1 MKNNYLKFLFF
12 LICFVFVGPSSSEEF
27 NLKSKNIEVFENGN
41 LLKASGDVEILINNN
56 FIINS
61 DNSILDKNKS
71 FLETT
76 GNVILIDS
84 LRKIRIEANKITYD
98 KINNLAIVH
107 GKGKAY
113 FENLYSIESDD
124 IYFDNKNDLIYSN
137 KFSKL
142 IYNDGTNI
150 TFDKFNLNTK
160 NNILKVNNL
169 ELKDLQMNVFKL
181 EEAAIDIKNN
191 DIIGKDAKLFFNK
204 QIFGNQKNDPRLFGN
219 SLIDNKNETI
229 VYKGIFTSCKY
240 REKDKC
246 PPWTIKSDIVKH
258 NKSKKIIEYKNAWL
272 NIYDKPVIYFPYF
285 YHPDPT
291 VKRQSGFLMP
301 RVNNSSFLGSSL
313 QIPYYNVISE
323 NKDMTFSPRIFFND
337 KLLFQTEYRQAN
349 KNSKF
354 NLDHSINTTNESS
367 NSHFFS
373 NFKSERNNKSFEINL
388 ETTSN
393 KNYLKKYDIK
403 SPLIDDYITLNS
415 FSSFEVSADDY
426 DFSTSIEVFE
436 DLTKNN
442 SDSYEYIY
450 PNYNFR
456 KLLSDDNKG
465 SLYFSSSGYQKKYD
479 TNSYDGVFIND
490 LKFISDDLINDK
502 GFVNNYSFTLKNVN
516 SDGTNSKNYK
526 NNFDNKL
533 LSSFIYN
540 SKYPLFKKFEKTENY
555 FTPFLSARFS
565 PTETKNIRLEDKNI
579 LFSGLFEDERIDNN
593 DMIEGGESLTIGGNY
608 TLKNTNNNEIFNF
621 SAGQVY
627 RVNENSDLPVV
638 SSIGKKTSD
647 LIGQLKFAPS
657 DVFNI
662 NYSFSIDNNF
672 NKSNHNF
679 SQMNFNFNTF
689 NSSFEFLSSNNE
701 LGDKSYISNET
712 KINLKDNSSIAFGTN
727 KNLDID
733 MTEYYNLI
741 YEYKNDCLTAAI
753 EYKKLFYEDTDISGD
768 ESIFFSIKIVP
779 VGAINS
785 PSIE

>member
-1 MKNNYLKFLFF
+1 MKNRYLKFLFF

-98 KINNLAIVH
+98 KINNLAIVY

-150 TFDKFNLNTK
+150 AFDKFNLNTK

-181 EEAAIDIKNN
+181 EEAAIDIKKNE
-191 DIIGKDAKLFFNK
+191 IIGKDAKLFFNK

-219 SLIDNKNETI
+219 SLIDNKKETI
-229 VYKGIFTSCKY
+229 VYKGIFTSCKF

-258 NKSKKIIEYKNAWL
+258 KKSKKIIEYKNAWL

-373 NFKSERNNKSFEINL
+373 NFKSETNNKSFEINL

-456 KLLSDDNKG
+456 KLLRDDNKG
-465 SLYFSSSGYQKKYD
+465 SLYFSSSGYQKK
-479 TNSYDGVFIND
+479 
-490 LKFISDDLINDK
+490 
-502 GFVNNYSFTLKNVN
+502 
-516 SDGTNSKNYK
+516 
-526 NNFDNKL
+526 
-533 LSSFIYN
+533 
-540 SKYPLFKKFEKTENY
+540 
-555 FTPFLSARFS
+555 
-565 PTETKNIRLEDKNI
+565 
-579 LFSGLFEDERIDNN
+579 
-593 DMIEGGESLTIGGNY
+593 
-608 TLKNTNNNEIFNF
+608 
-621 SAGQVY
+621 
-627 RVNENSDLPVV
+627 
-638 SSIGKKTSD
+638 
-647 LIGQLKFAPS
+647 
-657 DVFNI
+657 
-662 NYSFSIDNNF
+662 
-672 NKSNHNF
+672 
-679 SQMNFNFNTF
+679 
-689 NSSFEFLSSNNE
+689 
-701 LGDKSYISNET
+701 
-712 KINLKDNSSIAFGTN
+712 
-727 KNLDID
+727 
-733 MTEYYNLI
+733 
-741 YEYKNDCLTAAI
+741 
-753 EYKKLFYEDTDISGD
+753 
-768 ESIFFSIKIVP
+768 
-779 VGAINS
+779 
-785 PSIE
+785 